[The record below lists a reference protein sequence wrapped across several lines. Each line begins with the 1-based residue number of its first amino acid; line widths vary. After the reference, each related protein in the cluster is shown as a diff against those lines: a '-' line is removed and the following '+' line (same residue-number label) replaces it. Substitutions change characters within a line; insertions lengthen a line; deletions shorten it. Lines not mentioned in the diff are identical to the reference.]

1 MWVEWVRWVVWVS
14 VRDRVLY
21 GSAERKA
28 ATTQTSHASK
38 SSLKTKKTTPEGG
51 LNLFAKQLVGGEVH
65 NLTVTH
71 NH

>member
-1 MWVEWVRWVVWVS
+1 LWVEWVGAS
-14 VRDRVLY
+14 IIYLY
-21 GSAERKA
+21 GCAEREA
-28 ATTQTSHASK
+28 VTTQTSHAFQFSV
-38 SSLKTKKTTPEGG
+38 KTKKTTPEGG